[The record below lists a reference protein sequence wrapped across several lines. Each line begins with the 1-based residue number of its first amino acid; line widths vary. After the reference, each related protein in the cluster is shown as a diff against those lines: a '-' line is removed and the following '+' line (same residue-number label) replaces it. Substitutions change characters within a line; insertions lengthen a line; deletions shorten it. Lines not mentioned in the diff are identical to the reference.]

1 MKKYT
6 QEEQA
11 MIEAYNG
18 TVTQCK
24 TDYAQDNTQG
34 TCKSGYGDNMTTAY
48 TMYIIED
55 DNQAPSEY
63 EPTIEYHSYG
73 YESAMLHADMALYRK
88 LMLQDHKFIK
98 VLAKVKKHIKRKA
111 RAKANK
117 NNVSTNGTTRRKAYK
132 KRDRVVLPSSK

>member
-11 MIEAYNG
+11 MIDNFSG
-18 TVTQCK
+18 VVVQCK
-24 TDYAQDNTQG
+24 TDYARDNKQATS
-34 TCKSGYGDNMTTAY
+34 KEGYGDNMTTAY
-48 TMYIIED
+48 TMYVIED
-55 DNQAPSEY
+55 DNQAPSDY

-132 KRDRVVLPSSK
+132 KRPIPTLPTK